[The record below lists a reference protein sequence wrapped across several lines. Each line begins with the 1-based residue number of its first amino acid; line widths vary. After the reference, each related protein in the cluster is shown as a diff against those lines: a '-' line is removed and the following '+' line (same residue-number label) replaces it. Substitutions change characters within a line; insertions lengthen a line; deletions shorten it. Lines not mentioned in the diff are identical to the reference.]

1 MILLI
6 DVFDKVGSSQ
16 QHNRVLTILFS
27 ETFLENFRQI
37 IFLSDN
43 EMALYFNTGSD
54 KLNKAIL
61 QFKESVMKVF
71 IKLMIYSEWNFA
83 GKPEKEQLFNYYRNI
98 LPDFVNGL
106 YQVTAS
112 AELNDLIAENEN
124 LTKLL
129 TKSCSFVTR
138 LIKEAEFNE
147 FFNEHR
153 FRIVLDIGM
162 SLLRTFKPELLEID
176 DNPSQ
181 FVRIALDTCDR

>member
-6 DVFDKVGSSQ
+6 DIFDKIGSSQ

-83 GKPEKEQLFNYYRNI
+83 GKPEKEQLFNYY
-98 LPDFVNGL
+98 
-106 YQVTAS
+106 
-112 AELNDLIAENEN
+112 
-124 LTKLL
+124 
-129 TKSCSFVTR
+129 
-138 LIKEAEFNE
+138 
-147 FFNEHR
+147 
-153 FRIVLDIGM
+153 
-162 SLLRTFKPELLEID
+162 
-176 DNPSQ
+176 
-181 FVRIALDTCDR
+181 